1 MKKKLIFS
9 IADAK
14 YPVSAS
20 VQHEIMGRVC
30 KDNGFDIGF
39 YGAEDPELQHLN
51 PWLNLKMRNLD
62 KKYGGF
68 CFFSLYQLMHD
79 DDILFKLR
87 AVLRSNLVI
96 AFAVEKM
103 LFTSE
108 ESLLKNW
115 LFLSSQ
121 FQALRNRD
129 FDFRHKKQHQV

>member
-1 MKKKLIFS
+1 
-9 IADAK
+9 
-14 YPVSAS
+14 
-20 VQHEIMGRVC
+20 
-30 KDNGFDIGF
+30 
-39 YGAEDPELQHLN
+39 
-51 PWLNLKMRNLD
+51 
-62 KKYGGF
+62 
-68 CFFSLYQLMHD
+68 MHD

-103 LFTSE
+103 FFTSE